1 MTVHAASP
9 RTQPGISVIVPTR
22 DEAHNIGPLLD
33 RLDAAAPPGTLVE
46 VLFVDD
52 SSDGTPQVIEEAT
65 ARCRLLVRVH
75 HRERPEG
82 GLGGAVHEGIR
93 RTAAPWIVVM
103 DADLQ
108 HPPELAHRLAL
119 HGQAG
124 GADLVVASRY
134 ARGGSRAGLADRY
147 RTVVSRGSTLLAK
160 ALFPRALRG
169 ISDPMSG
176 FFAVR
181 REMLTRHPSGPGLR
195 PLGYKILLE
204 LAVRRPPRAVV
215 EVPYTF
221 AERHAGRSKSGVRE
235 GMRFLRHLLLLRATS
250 LPVIRFLRHLLSL
263 RTVGVPARVALLGL
277 IGLSGLL
284 PNLGLLALLTAVT
297 PLHHLAAEAVAT
309 QAAILWNFLLA
320 EVLVAQRARP
330 GTAGGQPSG
339 VGRSRWRRLSGRFVV
354 FAALSNADL
363 AARLPLTALLIAG
376 TGWPPVPA
384 TAVMLVLSVL
394 TRLLLLDR
402 LLYRGP

>member
-1 MTVHAASP
+1 MTVSAAPP
-9 RTQPGISVIVPTR
+9 RARPAALTVIVPTR
-22 DEAHNIGPLLD
+22 NEAHNIAPLLD
-33 RLDAAAPPGTLVE
+33 RLDAAVPPGLAAE

-52 SSDGTPQVIEEAT
+52 SCDNTPEVIEEMT
-65 ARCRLLVRVH
+65 ARCRLRVTVH
-75 HRERPEG
+75 HRPRPEG

-119 HGQAG
+119 HGQES

-134 ARGGSRAGLADRY
+134 ARGGSRAGLAGGY
-147 RTVVSRGSTLLAK
+147 RAAVSRSSTALTK

-181 REMLTRHPSGPGLR
+181 RDMLTRRPGSGAVLR

-204 LAVRRPPRAVV
+204 LAVRRPPRTVA
-215 EVPYTF
+215 ELPYTF
-221 AERHAGRSKSGVRE
+221 AERHAGRSKSSLRE
-235 GMRFLRHLLLLRATS
+235 GTRFLRHLLVLRTTSIPRPPRLPRLPFLPFLRFAGRPRALRAAG
-250 LPVIRFLRHLLSL
+250 L
-263 RTVGVPARVALLGL
+263 PARVTALGL
-277 IGLSGLL
+277 IGLSGFL
-284 PNLGLLALLTAVT
+284 PNLALLALLTAVT
-297 PLHHLAAEAVAT
+297 PLHHLAAETLAT
-309 QAAILWNFLLA
+309 QAAVLWNFLLA
-320 EVLVAQRARP
+320 ETLLP
-330 GTAGGQPSG
+330 PPEPS
-339 VGRSRWRRLSGRFVV
+339 RRRRSGRLAV

-376 TGWPPVPA
+376 TGWHPVPA
-384 TAVMLVLSVL
+384 TAVLLVLFVA
-394 TRLLLLDR
+394 TRLLLLER
-402 LLYRGP
+402 LLYRRT